1 MSVKKSKLYRIFK
14 IDVEK
19 IRRSE
24 NSSIITVDFFML
36 FLVAVN
42 LGGIIFDWAWGWNFF
57 SGLWKHF
64 IPGFYHWYE
73 QYIHPNTNIIDL
85 VFVTIFVIE
94 LSLRWLWA
102 IYKKT
107 YFRWFYYP
115 FIHWY
120 DVLGCI
126 PLNGTFRLFRLLR
139 IFGLFYR
146 LQRLGVIDITKTF
159 IYEQSAKYLDIIIEE
174 ISDRVVVKVLDGVQD
189 EIQTGNPI
197 VEKVTREVL
206 IPKSEIISEWLSERV
221 SNAITLT
228 YTQHQTELHQYVKDL
243 ITRAVKENREVE
255 NIKLIPGVGKLIAN
269 TLDHAISD
277 ITFNVV
283 DNMMEDLEKAK
294 NKRGIEEITTAV
306 MNSILFSKEGEGIKV
321 SMITGV
327 ANEVIEVVKSQ
338 VKEKQ
343 WKLKVPD
350 VSK

>member
-1 MSVKKSKLYRIFK
+1 MGKSKLYRIFK
-14 IDVEK
+14 IDLEK
-19 IRRSE
+19 IRRSK
-24 NSSIITVDFFML
+24 NSSIIAVDLFML
-36 FLVAVN
+36 LLVAIN
-42 LGGIIFDWAWGWNFF
+42 LGGIIFDWAWSWHFF
-57 SGLWKHF
+57 SGLWKKI
-64 IPGFYHWYE
+64 IPGFYNWY
-73 QYIHPNTNIIDL
+73 QHYIHPNTNLIDL
-85 VFVTIFVIE
+85 IFVSVFVAE
-94 LSLRWLWA
+94 LLLRWLWA

-139 IFGLFYR
+139 VFGLFYR

-159 IYEQSAKYLDIIIEE
+159 IFKQVAKYTDIFVEE

-189 EIQTGNPI
+189 EMQTGNPI

-206 IPKSEIISEWLSERV
+206 LPKSEIISEWLSERV

-255 NIKLIPGVGKLIAN
+255 NIKLIPGVGKIIAN

-283 DNMMEDLEKAK
+283 DNMMDDLEKSK

-306 MNSILFSKEGEGIKV
+306 MHSILYAKDGEGIKV

-327 ANEVIEVVKSQ
+327 ANQVIEVVKAQ

-343 WKLKVPD
+343 WKLK
-350 VSK
+350 SNSYNSE